1 MKKPTV
7 LPQLE
12 GEHLSLWK
20 IILYIIIVAALVAA
34 LMSPWSN

>member
-7 LPQLE
+7 LPTIE
-12 GEHLSLWK
+12 GEHLPLWK
-20 IILYIIIVAALVAA
+20 LVLYILIVAALVVA